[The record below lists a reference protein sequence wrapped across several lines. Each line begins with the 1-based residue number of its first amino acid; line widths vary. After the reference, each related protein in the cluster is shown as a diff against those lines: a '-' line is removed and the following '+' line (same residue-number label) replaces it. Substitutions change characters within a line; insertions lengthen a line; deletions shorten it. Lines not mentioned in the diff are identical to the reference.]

1 MQGKNAIYKLTE
13 AILEEYEYYKQILKK
28 YFNENLIMSVEDEE
42 EKFQS
47 SNKCWICNKLFKK
60 KIRDHGHI
68 TGKYRSS
75 AHSNCNIDLKLTKNV
90 PAIFHNWTGY
100 DGCLIM

>member
-1 MQGKNAIYKLTE
+1 MRRKN
-13 AILEEYEYYKQILKK
+13 
-28 YFNENLIMSVEDEE
+28 F
-42 EKFQS
+42 
-47 SNKCWICNKLFKK
+47 KCWICNKLFKK

-90 PAIFHNWTGY
+90 PAIFHN
-100 DGCLIM
+100 